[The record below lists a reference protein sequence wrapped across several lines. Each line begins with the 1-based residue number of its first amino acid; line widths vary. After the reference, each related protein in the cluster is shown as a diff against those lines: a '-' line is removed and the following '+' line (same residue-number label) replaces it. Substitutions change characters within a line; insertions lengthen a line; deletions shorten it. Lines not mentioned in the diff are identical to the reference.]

1 MCSSLRAHANLRTL
15 ENPGLSNLMFGIVW
29 PTVWPRHGLFGAD
42 GEGSPAGPIVLW
54 ERLTI
59 AQP

>member
-29 PTVWPRHGLFGAD
+29 PTVWPRHGLFWACW
-42 GEGSPAGPIVLW
+42 GSLPVCTIVLW